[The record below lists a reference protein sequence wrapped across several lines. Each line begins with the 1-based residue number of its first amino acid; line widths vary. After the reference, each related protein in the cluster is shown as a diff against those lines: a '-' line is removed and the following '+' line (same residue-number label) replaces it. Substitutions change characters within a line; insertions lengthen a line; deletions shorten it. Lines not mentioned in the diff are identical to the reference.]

1 MGKIAKV
8 LAVFSV
14 LYIEDSSFCC
24 TLGQSWETVR
34 RMIVTDLLNDWLFTG
49 VTASAVLMSISTL
62 QPGHP
67 LAIVARSL
75 GYGMALLCIPTAGVA
90 FWLRQRRGR
99 AQS

>member
-1 MGKIAKV
+1 MGKV
-8 LAVFSV
+8 
-14 LYIEDSSFCC
+14 
-24 TLGQSWETVR
+24 
-34 RMIVTDLLNDWLFTG
+34 LNDWLFAG

-62 QPGHP
+62 EPGHP